1 MAKPS
6 VARNRDGPILGRVAV
21 SVAKYSLIAP
31 TYGGGGA
38 ALSRTA
44 FMAAGSLFRY
54 LTSVGGGL
62 QQLRWLGCGHGLH
75 YRPLSHDLDNA
86 QVLDF
91 VR

>member
-1 MAKPS
+1 MSKRWLRDS
-6 VARNRDGPILGRVAV
+6 DLNRGP
-21 SVAKYSLIAP
+21 
-31 TYGGGGA
+31 
-38 ALSRTA
+38 TA
-44 FMAAGSLFRY
+44 YEAGELPGCSTPHRSQLHGSLFRY